1 MNTALGILGPSVL
14 ILLWYVVGEWGF
26 INELYI
32 PRLEHVVSALVDEF
46 VHEKAL
52 VHIGHTVY
60 RSIIGFVIAAMFAI
74 PCGVLIGMNRYL
86 KSLTRS
92 IIDFFRSLPAPT
104 LFPIFLL
111 FFGLGDD
118 AKIASAACYVFWIL
132 LKQTTLAITQVSPLR
147 MQVAKI
153 FGASKFQT
161 MYMIVLRD
169 ATPQIVAAL
178 RTVLPLSLMVI
189 IIGEIFLG
197 GSRGIGFEIINNY
210 TSYRIPEMYA
220 YIVITGMVGFL
231 FDYVFG
237 IVQKKFT
244 KI

>member
-1 MNTALGILGPSVL
+1 MNIALGICGPSVL

-32 PRLEHVVSALVDEF
+32 PRFEHVVVALIDEF
-46 VHEKAL
+46 TQGKA
-52 VHIGHTVY
+52 VAYIAHTIY
-60 RSIIGFVIAAMFAI
+60 RSVAAFLIAATLAI
-74 PCGVLIGMNRYL
+74 PLGALIGVNTYL
-86 KSLTRS
+86 KSSTRS

-118 AKIASAACYVFWIL
+118 AKISSAACYVFWIL

-147 MQVAKI
+147 MQVARI
-153 FGASKFQT
+153 FGASKWQT
-161 MYMIVLRD
+161 IHMIVLRD
-169 ATPQIVAAL
+169 ATPQIIAAL
-178 RTVLPLSLMVI
+178 RTVLPLSLMVV

-197 GSRGIGFEIINNY
+197 GSRGIGYEIINSY
-210 TSYRIPEMYA
+210 TSYRIPKMYA

-231 FDYVFG
+231 FDYVFE
-237 IVQKKFT
+237 IVQKKCVRM
-244 KI
+244 